1 MIKFWLF
8 LSLLIHL
15 CPAQTSPAA
24 PAPSTSGKWMTLDG
38 SEPLV
43 IARGG
48 YSGIFPEGSQYA
60 NDFASGN
67 SLPLS
72 ALYCNLQ
79 LTKDGIGFCLSGLRL
94 ENSTN
99 IALVFPQGKKTYDV
113 YGQSTEGWFAVD
125 FTAAQIFQNVS
136 LVQNIYTRPSA
147 WDDMYSPSSVEDMA
161 SIKGN
166 ILWLNVDYDLF
177 YNQRKQSP
185 FGYIRS
191 ISRHQQIGYL
201 SSSEIEF
208 LKSMNGKTAKVTKLI
223 FKFRNADEVEPTT
236 KKTYG
241 DIAKDLSS
249 IASFVKGIMVP
260 KEYIWPVDKSGYLA
274 GTPSTI
280 VADAHKLGLEVYAS
294 GFANDQL
301 GSYNYSYDPTKEYLQ
316 FIDNS
321 QFAVDGFLTDFPST
335 ASESIACLAHNKNST
350 RKGGPL
356 IITHNGASGVYPGC
370 TDLAYEQAVSD
381 GADIIDCSVQMSKD
395 GVAFCL
401 DTIDVTGDTN
411 ALATFMSKS
420 TTVPEIQSNSGIFA
434 FDLTGSE
441 VQSLKPQLTS
451 PVAQTSGL
459 QRDPAHKN
467 SGKFVT
473 LAEFLELAKTKGATG
488 VLINI
493 ENAAYLASKKGLD
506 AVHAVSEALSNA
518 TLDKQSTQKVLIQ
531 SDDTSVLA
539 HFQNV
544 PTYQRVLL
552 IKDKISNIEKPAV
565 EEIKKYAHAINVL
578 RASLITSSMSFT
590 TAQTNV
596 VEEMHAA
603 NISVYV
609 HAFRNEYVLLPFD
622 FFADPMVEVAT
633 YIAGL
638 RVDGVVVDFPS
649 TASAY
654 LKSPCSDLNAN
665 LPYTILPPQI
675 GGLMGILEPESQ
687 PPAAAPAPALEAD
700 DVVDPPLPAV
710 SRVADEGSSATPG
723 SATPAPAGTPPV
735 SGAAAIA
742 SGMGVSVMVAL
753 LVLSTTSL
761 RY

>member
-1 MIKFWLF
+1 MIKLSLF
-8 LSLLIHL
+8 LSLLICSCL
-15 CPAQTSPAA
+15 AQTPPKT
-24 PAPSTSGKWMTLDG
+24 PAPSSSAKWLTLDG

-48 YSGIFPEGSQYA
+48 YSGVFPEASQYA

-67 SLPLS
+67 SLALS

-94 ENSTN
+94 ENATN
-99 IALVFPQGKKTYDV
+99 IAQVFPQGKKTYDV
-113 YGQSTEGWFAVD
+113 YGQSLTGWFALD
-125 FTAAQIFQNVS
+125 FTSDQVFQNVS

-147 WDDMYSPSSVEDMA
+147 WDDLYSPSSVEDMG
-161 SIKGN
+161 SVKGK

-177 YNQRKQSP
+177 YNQNKQSP
-185 FGYIRS
+185 FTYIRS
-191 ISRHQQIGYL
+191 MSRYLQIGYI
-201 SSSEIEF
+201 SSSEVDF
-208 LKSMNGKTAKVTKLI
+208 LKSLNGKTAKVTKLI
-223 FKFRNADEVEPTT
+223 FKFRDADEVEPTT

-249 IASFVKGIMVP
+249 IPSFAKGIMVP
-260 KEYIWPVDKSGYLA
+260 KEYIWPVDKNGYLT

-294 GFANDQL
+294 GFANDQP
-301 GSYNYSYDPTKEYLQ
+301 GSYNYSFDPSREYLQ

-335 ASESIACLAHNKNST
+335 ASASIACLAHNKNAT

-370 TDLAYEQAVSD
+370 TDLAYEQAISD

-401 DTIDVTGDTN
+401 DTIDVTGDTD
-411 ALATFMSKS
+411 ALTAFMSKS
-420 TTVPEIQSNSGIFA
+420 TTVPEIQPNSGVFA
-434 FDLTGSE
+434 FDLTWSE
-441 VQSLKPQLTS
+441 IQTLKPQLTS
-451 PVAQTSGL
+451 PVAQSSGL

-467 SGKFVT
+467 SGKFIT
-473 LAEFLELAKTKGATG
+473 LADFLELAKTKGATG

-506 AVHAVSEALSNA
+506 IVQAVTEALANA
-518 TLDKQSTQKVLIQ
+518 TLDKKSTQKVLIQ

-539 HFQNV
+539 KFQSV

-552 IKDKISNIEKPAV
+552 IKEIIGNIEKPAV
-565 EEIKKYAHAINVL
+565 DEIKKHADAINVL
-578 RASLITSSMSFT
+578 RASLISSTMAFT
-590 TAQTNV
+590 TTQTNV
-596 VEEMHAA
+596 VEAMHAA
-603 NISVYV
+603 NISVYA
-609 HAFRNEYVLLPFD
+609 HTFRNEYVVLPFD
-622 FFADPMVEVAT
+622 FFADPMVELAT

-638 RVDGVVVDFPS
+638 GVDGIVVDFPL

-665 LPYTILPPQI
+665 LPYSILPAQV
-675 GGLMGILEPESQ
+675 GGLIGLLEPEVQ
-687 PPAAAPAPALEAD
+687 PPAAAPAPALDAA
-700 DVVDPPLPAV
+700 DVVDPPLPPV
-710 SRVADEGSSATPG
+710 SKVVEDESSTSPG
-723 SATPAPAGTPPV
+723 SATPAPAGTPG
-735 SGAAAIA
+735 SGAASIA
-742 SGMGVSVMVAL
+742 SSIGISLIVTL
-753 LVLSTTSL
+753 LVLCATSFGF
-761 RY
+761 